1 MAGFPREDRF
11 VTRDTVLMIHTRQLD
26 ENLHL
31 RGSMRASE
39 QRVRELLAEIQVGLQ
54 LEKLGFQELV
64 KGSDIALDEILEKAS
79 TSWYLTADQA
89 LKRGLI
95 AGVF

>member
-1 MAGFPREDRF
+1 
-11 VTRDTVLMIHTRQLD
+11 MIHTRQLD

-39 QRVRELLAEIQVGLQ
+39 QRVRELAEIQVGLQ